1 MATSFRVSEEE
12 LYGTEE
18 EENKPSSKTTSFR
31 ISEEELY
38 GTDEDKET
46 LESLSLDEQ
55 VNSAMGVEE
64 EEELEEKTE
73 TQKLVEAYT
82 PPVLESGDVGEYV
95 DDLKRIGFRN
105 ARNLTEFL
113 VDSVVSTNNFWA
125 TKKNQIQI
133 SSAPREKKLKALNNL
148 TASIISE
155 GLTSGVIGSVF
166 MQDKKESIA
175 KSITEDPSLIDEDGR
190 IKTTETIAGTATDL
204 GIFMAGGWRMSK
216 GLGGGTAAN
225 VIGYEIAAQLFMPIE
240 ENLFNMIQE
249 ATLTEENENLHG
261 QIVLDMLATSP
272 EDTGNERRVKLLVE
286 GLGLGLVIKAVTSL
300 PAGFRYLRNGKS
312 VDNMTEEELEAA
324 LETYTRE
331 AKAANREAVGPETV
345 GGAVRGT
352 DSEAGVAQI
361 ERQAANNL
369 KKEAAEQ
376 VKKNVFGDVAAWMTK
391 AKQQYFTSRG
401 YATPLLYEAALN
413 AKYAQR
419 QAISRAGHIG
429 KRLDKAFKS
438 AGGDPKLLEKIN
450 MLLTT
455 DLSRVYKVKA
465 EKRVA
470 FFAKQR
476 NIPEEVASEILEA
489 RTLIDELSEKIIKTN
504 GFDEVGKKAV
514 EENLTTYIR
523 RSYRAFEDPNYIPT
537 TASREKAT
545 NFLAKTEYDRLIAI
559 EVKAGRPLTAV
570 KLQNRVTKS
579 KVVAEAQVKEMLT
592 MPAAGVDYV
601 NQVQRVN
608 KIFKKNEDLSPEIR
622 ELLGEI
628 KAPSEN
634 ILLSISKASRM
645 VEMQTMYNR
654 MHGLGQNK
662 YFFKDKN
669 VRDKANKKFGSDIYT
684 EKIKGTN
691 SVLDGQYTTREIG
704 RFLRNEEEKIF
715 LPESDNLVAAG
726 YRYYIG
732 AKGFAQAMKTTYSH
746 VTHARN
752 VLGGYQF
759 GLANGRLLSHAN
771 PLTLKKLT
779 GLVGDPKLLNA
790 QYEEYLNL
798 GVINTSVSVNQF
810 RDLLEEGFKG
820 KIPFAGL
827 ADSAGRTKTGTQLR
841 QAAADSE
848 GMQRVAGVVGDSFVG
863 KGAKALTNAVVDK
876 PGEIYM
882 GADDFF
888 KIGAFEAELATLKKA
903 FPNASESVLKQ
914 EAAKIVKNTM
924 PNYDQIPKG
933 IKALRNLPLG
943 NFVAFPAEIVRTS
956 VHIVKQSAKELAS
969 SSNIIRRRGAQRLTG
984 FAFTNV
990 GFGVIADQSAD
1001 FLQFTEQEVADR
1013 NLLGSGPFSSGRD
1026 TIFTRDENG
1035 DIYALDTQYLNSYN
1049 TISEPIRE
1057 AYDKII
1063 TGELKGQELED
1074 YLGEAV
1080 QAAIVEFTTPYVST
1094 SIATGPIASLAQ
1106 GFMNEDGRDAEGRV
1120 IFTQKDGLNFKNLRK
1135 SLARSF
1141 VPGSLI
1147 SLGKLDDTGALAGL
1161 PFASEDAKPN
1171 EYTMQ
1176 YRDPDSEI
1184 VAQGGVNWR
1193 RKNGADLQRGF
1204 KDLINSYNII
1214 EGRNSKDRI
1223 SFATIDEAVQDYL
1236 NVNTARF
1243 QNQQD
1248 LYLAAQAAD
1257 RLFGRGRALDILTDN
1272 GFSTEAAGS
1281 LIVGNFVP
1289 ESTGK
1294 IDDIVEDLTSQ
1305 YVALKTQKEKDV
1317 FLSKMFEAKTLIQGM
1332 ESQLTNLPLDN
1343 AQAFDPEQ
1351 ELEDLLIRTGRTKKS
1366 TGGEVSELIPNAPSE
1381 PDERINKLTGIPYNE
1396 GAGAAYMDTDD
1407 PLRVLKM
1414 NKGGSLYSRV
1424 SSLGEEVAAEQFG
1437 ITPEVLKKYTED
1449 TASLVNNLVDEGFF
1463 HARERATTDEAGN
1476 LSGGDIFD
1484 AANHLR
1490 TAVLAEDSQSLRNL
1504 AQLKELAQF
1513 VAGDRGP
1520 HGALG
1525 DSKNNLLG
1533 FEFYDKAEGNKEK
1546 FETLVKQNLIDRFS
1560 EREGYSAAGAVVK
1573 AGMKLFSKTKVPVPT
1588 KAAVKKTKDIAMPE
1602 ELNPKVSN
1610 AEYDEKTVDM
1620 SDKSD
1625 ATLKPYKEVERFA
1638 TKEEMY
1644 KALAEDKRQK
1654 IDIPIEE
1661 GSEVGIRL
1669 DIPAYQKGK
1678 DSAWVPTIHDE
1689 KGTGLTSHRATV
1701 ALRNVNLKPSK
1712 GNEEQA
1718 YRIKMKEHHIAEI
1731 DKLVSEGK
1739 LRDKY
1744 RTGDLEA
1751 GKLIDATS
1759 KEGRKKIAKI
1769 KKAYDKTNYSRI
1781 KGNLINRTDEE
1792 NYRLAQEALNS
1803 DEWTQVGYNPDR
1815 HSYYFDRK
1823 TGEPVLGGDE
1833 GIQVGPLVLI
1843 KNAEFGNRKDFKYAS
1858 GGKVLNT
1865 LRRARN

>member
-1 MATSFRVSEEE
+1 MAPFTLRLAEEE
-12 LYGTEE
+12 REKEKQASIAAAKTGGFTLTLAPEE
-18 EENKPSSKTTSFR
+18 KENITP
-31 ISEEELY
+31 LQQ
-38 GTDEDKET
+38 
-46 LESLSLDEQ
+46 Q
-55 VNSAMGVEE
+55 VSSAMGVEE
-64 EEELEEKTE
+64 VEEEPEEKTE

-82 PPVLESGDVGEYV
+82 PPVIESGDAGKYV

-105 ARNLTEFL
+105 ARNLTELL
-113 VDSVVSTNNFWA
+113 VDKVISTNNFWA
-125 TKKNQIQI
+125 TKENQIQI

-148 TASIISE
+148 TADIIAN
-155 GLTSGVIGSVF
+155 GLTSGTVGSVF

-175 KSITEDPSLIDEDGR
+175 KSITEDPSVIDEDGR
-190 IKTTETIAGTATDL
+190 IKTTETIAGVATDI
-204 GIFMAGGWRMSK
+204 GVFMAGGWRMSK
-216 GLGGGTAAN
+216 GLGGGTGAN
-225 VIGYEIAAQLFMPIE
+225 IIGYETASQLFMPYE
-240 ENLFNMIQE
+240 ENLFNIIQE

-272 EDTGNERRVKLLVE
+272 EDTGNERRAKLLVE
-286 GLGLGLVIKAVTSL
+286 GLGFALAIKAVTSL
-300 PAGFRYLRNGKS
+300 PAAFRYLKNGKS
-312 VDNMTEEELEAA
+312 VDDMTEEELEAA

-331 AKAANREAVGPETV
+331 TQAANREAVGPKTV
-345 GGAVRGT
+345 DNAVRGT

-361 ERQAANNL
+361 ERQATNNL
-369 KKEAAEQ
+369 RREASEEA
-376 VKKNVFGDVAAWMTK
+376 KKNVFGNVAAWMTK

-413 AKYAQR
+413 SKFAQR

-438 AGGDPKLLEKIN
+438 AGGDPRLLEKIN
-450 MLLTT
+450 ELLAA
-455 DLSRVYKVKA
+455 DLSSAFRVKP
-465 EKRVA
+465 ERRVA
-470 FFAKQR
+470 FFARQR

-489 RTLIDELSEKIIKTN
+489 RTLIDELSEKILKTN
-504 GFDEVGKKAV
+504 GFDEAGKKAV
-514 EENLTTYIR
+514 EENLATYIR

-545 NFLAKTEYDRLIAI
+545 NFLAKTEFDKQVAKEVEKLGGAAPTQKRLNTFTTRARN
-559 EVKAGRPLTAV
+559 KAERD
-570 KLQNRVTKS
+570 
-579 KVVAEAQVKEMLT
+579 VKEMLT

-654 MHGLGQNK
+654 MHELGQNK
-662 YFFKDKN
+662 YFFNKTDAGGTL
-669 VRDKANKKFGSDIYT
+669 DKANRKAGADIYT

-691 SVLDGQYTTREIG
+691 SVLDGKYTTREIG
-704 RFLRNEEEKIF
+704 TFLRNEEEKMKWV
-715 LPESDNLVAAG
+715 ESDNALSAG
-726 YRYYIG
+726 YRYYVG

-752 VLGGYQF
+752 VIGGYQF
-759 GLANGRLLSHAN
+759 GLANGRLLSHAD
-771 PLTLKKLT
+771 PRTLQKLT
-779 GLVGDPKLLNA
+779 GLLGDRKVLNA
-790 QYEEYLNL
+790 QYEEYLGL

-810 RDLLEEGFKG
+810 RDLLETGFRG
-820 KIPFAGL
+820 KVPGAGAVDFVTNL
-827 ADSAGRTKTGTQLR
+827 ADPNRVIKQTAV
-841 QAAADSE
+841 DSE
-848 GMQRVAGVVGDSFVG
+848 GLQRLTGVVGDSWVG
-863 KGAKALTNAVVDK
+863 KTAKGLTNAVVEK
-876 PGEIYM
+876 PGQVYM

-956 VHIVKQSAKELAS
+956 VHIVKQSAKELSS

-1001 FLQFTEQEVADR
+1001 LLQFTEQEVADR

-1035 DIYALDTQYLNSYN
+1035 DVYTLDTQYLNSYN
-1049 TISEPIRE
+1049 TISAPVRE

-1063 TGELKGQELED
+1063 TGKLKGQELED

-1080 QAAIVEFTTPYVST
+1080 KAAIVEFTTPYVST

-1120 IFTQKDGLNFKNLRK
+1120 IFTQKDGLNFKNLRR
-1135 SLARSF
+1135 SLGRSF

-1161 PFASEDAKPN
+1161 PFAAENAKPN

-1184 VAQGGVNWR
+1184 VAQGGINWR
-1193 RKNGADLQRGF
+1193 RKNGADLERGF

-1223 SFATIDEAVQDYL
+1223 SFATIDEAVQDYM

-1257 RLFGRGRALDILTDN
+1257 RLFGREKALNILEDN
-1272 GFSTEAAGS
+1272 GFSAGAAGS

-1294 IDDIVEDLTSQ
+1294 IGDIVKTLTSQ
-1305 YVALKTQKEKDV
+1305 YVALRTQKEKDV
-1317 FLSKMFEAKTLIQGM
+1317 FLGKMFDAEQLIKGM
-1332 ESQLTNLPLDN
+1332 ESQLTSLPLDN
-1343 AQAFDPEQ
+1343 AQAFDPEK
-1351 ELEDLLIRTGRTKKS
+1351 ELEELLTRTGRTKKS

-1381 PDERINKLTGIPYNE
+1381 PDERINKVTGLPYNE

-1407 PLRVLKM
+1407 PMRVLKM
-1414 NKGGSLYSRV
+1414 NEGGEPKDPNMYRRDGSKKSTV
-1424 SSLGEEVAAEQFG
+1424 GWLGPMKNEVTG
-1437 ITPEVLKKYTED
+1437 GTMTEF
-1449 TASLVNNLVDEGFF
+1449 S
-1463 HARERATTDEAGN
+1463 TD
-1476 LSGGDIFD
+1476 
-1484 AANHLR
+1484 
-1490 TAVLAEDSQSLRNL
+1490 
-1504 AQLKELAQF
+1504 
-1513 VAGDRGP
+1513 
-1520 HGALG
+1520 LG
-1525 DSKNNLLG
+1525 DG
-1533 FEFYDKAEGNKEK
+1533 
-1546 FETLVKQNLIDRFS
+1546 S
-1560 EREGYSAAGAVVK
+1560 EREIPTMVK
-1573 AGMKLFSKTKVPVPT
+1573 GQSEEALAHMRK
-1588 KAAVKKTKDIAMPE
+1588 MPE
-1602 ELNPKVSN
+1602 GQGFNMK
-1610 AEYDEKTVDM
+1610 
-1620 SDKSD
+1620 
-1625 ATLKPYKEVERFA
+1625 
-1638 TKEEMY
+1638 
-1644 KALAEDKRQK
+1644 
-1654 IDIPIEE
+1654 IPIEREIVGVARRVANERLGAGESQWANGEETRE
-1661 GSEVGIRL
+1661 GL
-1669 DIPAYQKGK
+1669 
-1678 DSAWVPTIHDE
+1678 
-1689 KGTGLTSHRATV
+1689 
-1701 ALRNVNLKPSK
+1701 NL
-1712 GNEEQA
+1712 
-1718 YRIKMKEHHIAEI
+1718 
-1731 DKLVSEGK
+1731 
-1739 LRDKY
+1739 
-1744 RTGDLEA
+1744 
-1751 GKLIDATS
+1751 
-1759 KEGRKKIAKI
+1759 
-1769 KKAYDKTNYSRI
+1769 
-1781 KGNLINRTDEE
+1781 
-1792 NYRLAQEALNS
+1792 
-1803 DEWTQVGYNPDR
+1803 
-1815 HSYYFDRK
+1815 
-1823 TGEPVLGGDE
+1823 
-1833 GIQVGPLVLI
+1833 
-1843 KNAEFGNRKDFKYAS
+1843 